1 MLRRVEGNTHIERKA
16 LEEVATME
24 IYTMQRPSLLLAAVC
39 APSASWLSES
49 APVAI
54 LAAERAPASQVHQ
67 VQIQAE
73 LTDALVRTDG
83 SYGTT
88 GFVGSNGSAPIGNKP
103 KTDGASGVPPRGRPV

>member
-1 MLRRVEGNTHIERKA
+1 MLRRAGRTIHIERNTQ
-16 LEEVATME
+16 EEVATME
-24 IYTMQRPSLLLAAVC
+24 SITIQRPSLLLAAC
-39 APSASWLSES
+39 APSASWLSKS

-73 LTDALVRTDG
+73 LAAALVGTDG

-88 GFVGSNGSAPIGNKP
+88 GFVGNDGMSGIANKRV
-103 KTDGASGVPPRGRPV
+103 TDGASGVPPRGRPV